1 MVAVAGC
8 FPRIEFAPTLLTYT
22 LLWLGVWRRSPKSR
36 LQRHTQVAWLL
47 GHRPTRDEARRIA
60 ADLVPDLL
68 AIYLESSLLRSTMIA
83 SGQSKTSG
91 RSNRERLTSRSSKSC
106 SLTRSRRSTP
116 KTA

>member
-1 MVAVAGC
+1 MGIEAPMVAVAGC

-60 ADLVPDLL
+60 ANIAKLP
-68 AIYLESSLLRSTMIA
+68 ELLRKA
-83 SGQSKTSG
+83 
-91 RSNRERLTSRSSKSC
+91 
-106 SLTRSRRSTP
+106 
-116 KTA
+116 